1 MMTPVRR
8 LLFPLL
14 LSASLTAFTAQ
25 EHNVEQPVVDTK
37 HGKVQGKRV
46 GIQGFDKPINVFL
59 GIPFAK
65 PPLGELRFAPPQ
77 PAVPWNYVK
86 EAFSYPPVCIQDP
99 VNGQLL
105 SDLFTNRKENI
116 SLTFS
121 EDCLYLNIYT
131 PADLTNS
138 NKFPVMVWIH
148 GGGLVEGDASTYD
161 GSVLSAFENVV
172 VVIIQYRLGIL
183 GFFSTGDEHA
193 QGNWGYL
200 DQVAA
205 LQWVQENIANFGGDP
220 GLVTIFGE
228 SAGAVSVSALV
239 VSPLAKNL
247 FHRAISE
254 SGSVLLHALFNP
266 NIKPVAKKMATLA
279 GCTTTTSASMV
290 HCLRRR
296 TEEEILETMVKMDLL
311 KLDLQ
316 GDPTKNTLF
325 MAAVMDG
332 VFFPKN
338 PEELLAE
345 KKFNPV
351 PFIIGINNNEFGWL
365 MPSLMQ
371 YPLSENQLDRDTV
384 ASLLWSS
391 FPITNIAKDRVPAV
405 VDEYLGVPDDPAR
418 NKLLFL
424 EMMGDLVFG
433 ISSVR
438 TSRFHRASGA
448 PTYMY
453 EYQHRPSSSTG
464 LKPDYVQADHGD
476 ELNFVFGGPFLK
488 GGASEEE
495 SKLSRTMMKYWANF
509 ARNGNPN
516 GEGLVTWPA
525 YDQREEYLQIG
536 LTQKVGE
543 KLKDKQVAFWTEIM
557 RENPSGVK
565 KMRTEL

>member
-1 MMTPVRR
+1 MTPTRR
-8 LLFPLL
+8 LLFSLL

-25 EHNVEQPVVDTK
+25 EHDAEQPVVDTK
-37 HGKVQGKRV
+37 YGKVQGKRV
-46 GIQGFDKPINVFL
+46 DIQGIDKPVGVFL

-86 EAFSYPPVCIQDP
+86 EACSYPPMCIQEP
-99 VNGQLL
+99 VNGQVL

-131 PADLTNS
+131 PADLTKS
-138 NKFPVMVWIH
+138 TKFPVMVWIH
-148 GGGLVEGDASTYD
+148 GGGLVVGGASTYD
-161 GSVLSAFENVV
+161 GLVLSAFENVV
-172 VVIIQYRLGIL
+172 VVTIQYRLGIF

-220 GLVTIFGE
+220 DLVTIFGE

-239 VSPLAKNL
+239 LSPLAKNL

-254 SGSVLLHALFNP
+254 SGSVLLPVLFNR
-266 NIKPVAKKMATLA
+266 NIKPVAKKMATVA
-279 GCTTTTSASMV
+279 GCKTTTSASMV
-290 HCLRRR
+290 HCLRQR
-296 TEEEILETMVKMDLL
+296 TEEEILETTIKMDLF
-311 KLDLQ
+311 KLDFQ
-316 GDPTKNTLF
+316 GEPTKSTLF
-325 MAAVMDG
+325 VAAVVDG
-332 VFFPKN
+332 VFFPKS

-351 PFIIGINNNEFGWL
+351 PYIIGINNNEFGWL
-365 MPSLMQ
+365 LPTMMQ
-371 YPLSENQLDRDTV
+371 YPLSENQLDRDSV
-384 ASLLWSS
+384 SSLLWSS
-391 FPITNIAKDRVPAV
+391 FPLTNISKDRVPAV
-405 VDEYLGVPDDPAR
+405 VEEYLGVTDDPAR

-424 EMMGDLVFG
+424 DMLGDLIFG
-433 ISSVR
+433 IPSVR
-438 TSRFHRASGA
+438 TARFHRASGA

-453 EYQHRPSSSTG
+453 EYQHRPSSSMG

-488 GGASEEE
+488 GGASVEE
-495 SKLSRTMMKYWANF
+495 SKLSRTVMKYWSNF

-543 KLKDKQVAFWTEIM
+543 KLKDKRVAFWTKIM
-557 RENPSGVK
+557 REDHSGVK
-565 KMRTEL
+565 KRRTEL

>member
-1 MMTPVRR
+1 MTPTRR
-8 LLFPLL
+8 LLFSLL

-25 EHNVEQPVVDTK
+25 EHDAEQPVVDTK
-37 HGKVQGKRV
+37 YGKVQGKRV
-46 GIQGFDKPINVFL
+46 YIQGIDKPIGVFL

-86 EAFSYPPVCIQDP
+86 EAFSHSPMCIQEQIEH
-99 VNGQLL
+99 QLP
-105 SDLFTNRKENI
+105 SDHFVAEKQDI

-131 PADLTNS
+131 PSDLTKS
-138 NKFPVMVWIH
+138 TKFPVMVWIH
-148 GGGLVEGDASTYD
+148 GGGLVVGGASTYD
-161 GSVLSAFENVV
+161 GSALAAFENVV
-172 VVIIQYRLGIL
+172 VVTIQYRLGIF

-254 SGSVLLHALFNP
+254 SGSVLTHVMFNS
-266 NIKPVAKKMATLA
+266 NIKPVAKKMATLT
-279 GCTTTTSASMV
+279 GCKTTTSASMV
-290 HCLRRR
+290 HCLRQR
-296 TEEEILETMVKMDLL
+296 TEEEILETTRKMDLF
-311 KLDLQ
+311 KIDLQ
-316 GDPTKNTLF
+316 GDPTKSTLF
-325 MAAVMDG
+325 VAAVVDG
-332 VFFPKN
+332 VFFPKS

-351 PFIIGINNNEFGWL
+351 PYIIGINNHEFGWIL
-365 MPSLMQ
+365 PTLMQ
-371 YPLSENQLDRDTV
+371 YPLSENKLDRDTV

-391 FPITNIAKDRVPAV
+391 FPVTNISKDRVPAV
-405 VDEYLGVPDDPAR
+405 VEGYLGVTDDPAR

-424 EMMGDLVFG
+424 DMMGDLMFG
-433 ISSVR
+433 IPSVR
-438 TSRFHRASGA
+438 TARFHRASGA
-448 PTYMY
+448 PTFMY
-453 EYQHRPSSSTG
+453 EYQHRPSSYG
-464 LKPDYVQADHGD
+464 FKPDYVQADHAD
-476 ELNFVFGGPFLK
+476 ELNFVFGGPVIG
-488 GGASEEE
+488 GGASVEE
-495 SKLSRTMMKYWANF
+495 SKLSRTMMKYWSNF

-536 LTQKVGE
+536 LTQKVEE

-557 RENPSGVK
+557 REDHSGVK
-565 KMRTEL
+565 KRHTEL